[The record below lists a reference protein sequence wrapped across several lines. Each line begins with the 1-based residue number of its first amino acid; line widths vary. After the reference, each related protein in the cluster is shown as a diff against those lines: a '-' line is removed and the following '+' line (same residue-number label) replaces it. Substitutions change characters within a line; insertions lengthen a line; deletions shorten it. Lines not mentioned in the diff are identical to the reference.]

1 MSLEHLKM
9 VGKLWEK
16 KDLPANTIV
25 NEAIEEIVKNICTYL
40 KRSGGTSVLITGD
53 KGVGKSTIINLVAK
67 NLKPKGW
74 LVFNAS
80 SANLMAGQR
89 YIGDLEKNI
98 QLVIQGLMTK
108 KKNLWIVPRFQE
120 LYYGGRHEF
129 SPVSILDQILPAIE
143 NGDIRI
149 IGEIDSVNLEK
160 IIQYRPEV
168 LNNFDIIR
176 LGSSSQEFT
185 IDLAYDWIK
194 NEKEQSLWKKIKRND
209 LKEVYFLANQYLS
222 HSENPGGLMEL
233 IKQTKQNFKS
243 TRKLEAPIE
252 LHDFVK
258 SLSNISG
265 LPTNIL
271 DDRERLDL
279 EALKDHFYKK
289 VIGQEDA
296 VSTIVERIAMIKAGL
311 TDPSKPSG
319 VFLFVG
325 PTGTGKTEIA
335 KALAEYLFGSAERL
349 IRLDMSEYQT
359 PDSTFKI
366 FGAASDVAENAALV
380 NSIRKNPFSVVLL
393 DEFEKAHPNIWD
405 LFLQVFDD
413 GRLTDQRGG
422 MADFRHCIIILT
434 SNLGAS
440 MPTNKRI
447 GFGNKEEIQEIDSN
461 IMKGIEQTFRPEF
474 VNRLD
479 KIVVFNPLTKSIAK
493 QILKSEL
500 KKILK
505 RRGLRRR
512 QWELDMDESAID
524 FLLEKGFSSTLG
536 ARPLKRAIEKYLLAP
551 LALTIVNHNF
561 PKGDQFLL
569 VSSGKHKL
577 KVEFIDPD
585 EPEFTWDQKKQIVE
599 DQSKKSEKLTLK
611 NVILDAKG
619 VLSEF
624 KLIAVELDRLNTL
637 KANLDL
643 EFKKNQLLEHMSDP
657 DFWNQSGRFEVLSE
671 IEFLDRF
678 ESTLGNATQ
687 LFHRL
692 EDPDKERL
700 SYDARLIKKLA
711 EKLYLLSGAIEA
723 YDNGVPQ
730 DLMVEI
736 HYQLKDSNVAEQLTQ
751 IYSNWS
757 KVRNMTM
764 EKVHSRDEAL
774 ERFDYFSILGFGAFS
789 ILESESGYHLFERKD
804 PETNEIIKQK
814 VQVKVLPMEDK
825 DFRKKDFNS
834 VIKRFEKFGRLTNTR
849 RYRFSKSPLIKDVKQ
864 NWQTGKMDKFMNG
877 DFDLFKD

>member
-1 MSLEHLKM
+1 L
-9 VGKLWEK
+9 
-16 KDLPANTIV
+16 ANH
-25 NEAIEEIVKNICTYL
+25 
-40 KRSGGTSVLITGD
+40 
-53 KGVGKSTIINLVAK
+53 
-67 NLKPKGW
+67 LKPKGW
-74 LVFNAS
+74 LVFKAGS
-80 SANLMAGQR
+80 SNLMAGQR
-89 YIGDLEKNI
+89 YIGDLEKNL

-120 LYYGGRHEF
+120 MYYGGRHEF
-129 SPVSILDQILPAIE
+129 SPVSILDQILPAVE

-168 LNNFDIIR
+168 LNNFEIIR

-185 IDLAYDWIK
+185 IDLAHEWIK
-194 NEKEQSLWKKIKRND
+194 KEKEQEIWKHLDRED
-209 LKEVYFLANQYLS
+209 LKEIYFLANQYLS

-243 TRKLEAPIE
+243 TRKLNAKIE
-252 LHDFVK
+252 LHDFVN
-258 SLSNISG
+258 SLSSISG

-271 DDRERLDL
+271 DDREKLDL
-279 EALKDHFYKK
+279 EDLKEHFYKK
-289 VIGQEDA
+289 VIGQDDA
-296 VSTIVERIAMIKAGL
+296 VNTIVERIAMIKAGL

-335 KALAEYLFGSAERL
+335 KALAEYLFGTADRL

-366 FGAASDVAENAALV
+366 FGAATDIAESAALV

-413 GRLTDQRGG
+413 GRLTDQRGAI
-422 MADFRHCIIILT
+422 ADFRHCIIILT

-440 MPTNKRI
+440 MPSNKRI
-447 GFGNKEEIQEIDSN
+447 GFGTKHEYKEVDAN

-493 QILKSEL
+493 QILKGEL
-500 KKILK
+500 KNILK

-524 FLLEKGFSSTLG
+524 FLLEKGFSTTLG

-551 LALTIVNHNF
+551 LAITIVNHNF

-569 VSSGKHKL
+569 VSSGKNKL

-585 EPEFTWDQKKQIVE
+585 EPEYTWDQKKQIVE
-599 DQSKKSEKLTLK
+599 DQSAKLKDLSIK
-611 NVILDAKG
+611 DVVLDARG
-619 VLSEF
+619 TLSEF
-624 KLIAVELDRLNTL
+624 KLIASELKELNTL
-637 KANLDL
+637 RSNLDL

-657 DFWNQSGRFEVLSE
+657 DFWNEAGRFEVLSE

-678 ESTLGNATQ
+678 ESTLSNASN

-692 EDPDKERL
+692 EDPEKERL
-700 SYDARLIKKLA
+700 TYDPRLIKKIA
-711 EKLYLLSGAIEA
+711 EKLYLLSMAIDA
-723 YDNGVPQ
+723 YQNGVPQ
-730 DLMVEI
+730 DCLLEI
-736 HYQLKDSNVAEQLTQ
+736 HYNEKDNAIAKRVVQMYTAWAK
-751 IYSNWS
+751 N
-757 KVRNMTM
+757 RNMKLESVHKRTEAM
-764 EKVHSRDEAL
+764 ECFE
-774 ERFDYFSILGFGAFS
+774 YFTIAGFGAYS

-804 PETNEIIKQK
+804 EKTNELIKQK

-825 DFRKKDFNS
+825 DYRRKDFTFA
-834 VIKRFEKFGRLTNTR
+834 IQRFEKFGRLTNTR
-849 RYRFSKSPLIKDVKQ
+849 RYKFQKSPLIKDVKQ
-864 NWQTGKMDKFMNG
+864 NWQTGKVERVMNG
-877 DFDLFKD
+877 DLDLFKS